1 MRQWALAGLGIA
13 YKSRLDVADDLAA
26 GRLIAPWG
34 FAQTRAK
41 LALWVPL
48 RARDPRAAKLAE
60 WLRAEQA

>member
-1 MRQWALAGLGIA
+1 M
-13 YKSRLDVADDLAA
+13 ADDLAA

-48 RARDPRAAKLAE
+48 RTRDPRAAKLAE